1 MVLGVLPACI
11 FHAAAALSFLGGVY
25 CYNAKLATHSAS
37 CKRWKELDAVPS
49 LTLPP
54 LHLGAGHRTSAVF
67 SSPLTVTP
75 LAPCDGGMGDVAL
88 NLALP
93 RLPSLTRQT
102 RKKSRTPSLIDKT
115 TRDRRSTPHQLHCH
129 AKLTPTRAKLV
140 QRPSESSSMHLLL
153 TLDLAAGRPD
163 LQPPRLACNSSNIH
177 HFFFC
182 VKDLWPKASSVCRPG
197 IQTNKQGFCF
207 CWLVQAR

>member
-1 MVLGVLPACI
+1 M
-11 FHAAAALSFLGGVY
+11 
-25 CYNAKLATHSAS
+25 
-37 CKRWKELDAVPS
+37 
-49 LTLPP
+49 
-54 LHLGAGHRTSAVF
+54 
-67 SSPLTVTP
+67 
-75 LAPCDGGMGDVAL
+75 AL

-182 VKDLWPKASSVCRPG
+182 VKRFVAKSKQCTCAG
-197 IQTNKQGFCF
+197 QGYKQTNKAFVSAGLYRLGRYMSRCNRSIDRE
-207 CWLVQAR
+207 CDRVRVTTKGRQAHQHYFRWVG